1 MNNKL
6 IDWAHTQKEMEN
18 RIIDWAN
25 TQKEMENRIVDCVNT
40 KKERLSDLKITL
52 PYGNRLAS
60 S

>member
-1 MNNKL
+1 MENRIVDCVN
-6 IDWAHTQKEMEN
+6 TQKEMEN
-18 RIIDWAN
+18 RIVDWAN